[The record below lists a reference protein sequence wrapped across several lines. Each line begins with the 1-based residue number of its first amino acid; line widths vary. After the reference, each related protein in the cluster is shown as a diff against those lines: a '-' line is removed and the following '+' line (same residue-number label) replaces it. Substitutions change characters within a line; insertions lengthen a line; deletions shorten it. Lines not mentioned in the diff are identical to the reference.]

1 MRAKRN
7 GLNLRHSDGWEGV
20 MGQAVFLAS
29 EVRLEVLEEAFLR
42 ELVRQSV
49 RVRKLPATMMVY
61 YIIAL
66 GLFVSVGCREVLL
79 RLLESSRWVWP
90 SEVKLST
97 ETAITKARK
106 RLGYEV
112 IERLYREIV

>member
-1 MRAKRN
+1 
-7 GLNLRHSDGWEGV
+7 
-20 MGQAVFLAS
+20 MGRTGFRAS
-29 EVRLEVLEEAFLR
+29 EVRLEVLEEAFPEKKIETILR
-42 ELVRQSV
+42 EMGRQSV

-66 GLFVSVGCREVLL
+66 GLFVSVGCREVLR

-90 SEVKLST
+90 SEVELST

-106 RLGYEV
+106 RLGYSEGGLEEV
-112 IERLYREIV
+112 IPAQSNAK